1 MEPKNGSAR
10 RRNRFRLTDEQPA
23 PNHAAQTSW
32 YNSPAL
38 RRTLQVTSVALLT
51 IFFLGLFL
59 WKSNLAD
66 VWRIMTATSP
76 LWLASA
82 FVVNWMALVFRT
94 IRWRVLLAN
103 PKPPRFYP
111 TFFANT
117 TGYMLSTVLPIR
129 AGDVARPAL
138 LARRTDIRFAEA
150 LGTVLTERVLDLFG
164 ILSIFIWFAAVR
176 WNAFPNGT
184 GVVHGGAVGCAIV
197 LAALVSF
204 LFGLYF
210 FGGTVRRMH
219 EWIGRILPKRFREPW
234 MKFFDAFA
242 KTLAITKRPRDFL
255 TVIFATAGVWL
266 CLTAQY
272 WLVFIA
278 VHHPLPYDSTF
289 FINAVTT
296 IGVAI
301 PTPGGVGGFHKL
313 CQWALTTF
321 YAFDID
327 TSVATALLLHLVGTL
342 PVVITGV
349 LLFAREGLRWRDLRH
364 EAADV
369 PSDAASQ
376 S

>member
-1 MEPKNGSAR
+1 
-10 RRNRFRLTDEQPA
+10 
-23 PNHAAQTSW
+23 
-32 YNSPAL
+32 L
-38 RRTLQVTSVALLT
+38 RRILQVTSVALLT

-66 VWRIMTATSP
+66 VWRIMTAVSP
-76 LWLASA
+76 LWLAAA
-82 FVVNWMALVFRT
+82 FLSNWMTLVFRT
-94 IRWRVLLAN
+94 IRWRVLL

-138 LARRTDIRFAEA
+138 LARRTNVRFAEA
-150 LGTVLTERVLDLFG
+150 LGTVLTERVVDLFS
-164 ILSIFIWFAAVR
+164 ILSLFICFAALR
-176 WNAFPNGT
+176 WNAFPKNS
-184 GVVHGGAVGCAIV
+184 GVVHGGAIGCSIV
-197 LAALVSF
+197 LFALVSF

-210 FGGTVRRMH
+210 FGDSVRRVH
-219 EWIGRILPKRFREPW
+219 EWIGRILPKRFHEPW

-242 KTLAITKRPRDFL
+242 KTLEITSRPRDFL

-278 VHHPLPYDSTF
+278 VHRPLPYDSTF
-289 FINAVTT
+289 FISAVTT

-313 CQWALTTF
+313 CQWALTSF
-321 YAFDID
+321 YGFDID

-349 LLFAREGLRWRDLRH
+349 ALFAREGLRWRDLRH
-364 EAADV
+364 EAEDV
-369 PSDAASQ
+369 PGDTASQ